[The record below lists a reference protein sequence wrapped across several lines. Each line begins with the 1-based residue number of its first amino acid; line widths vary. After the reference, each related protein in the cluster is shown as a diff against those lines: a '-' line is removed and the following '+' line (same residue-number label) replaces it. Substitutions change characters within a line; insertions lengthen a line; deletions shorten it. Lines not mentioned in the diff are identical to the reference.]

1 MRAKPVLMAALLS
14 AVLYSPL
21 ALADEVVEF
30 QDGRYLK
37 VESHEVLD
45 ASIRLN
51 VSRDSYVIF
60 PLSRVD
66 RIERNGKEVFRQP
79 DPVAVRADGSEAC
92 PTESARPADVV
103 YNVHVSTESGAI
115 HDGQLLAWKEEPS
128 EIFRAV
134 EAGQASRRLSPT
146 VDVASMGDAHDHDDQ
161 AIVLY

>member
-14 AVLYSPL
+14 GVLHSPL

-45 ASIRLN
+45 ASMRLN
-51 VSRDSYVIF
+51 VSGESYFIF

-79 DPVAVRADGSEAC
+79 NPVAVRADGSESF
-92 PTESARPADVV
+92 EM
-103 YNVHVSTESGAI
+103 
-115 HDGQLLAWKEEPS
+115 L
-128 EIFRAV
+128 
-134 EAGQASRRLSPT
+134 
-146 VDVASMGDAHDHDDQ
+146 VANMRGNDQDQ
-161 AIVLY
+161 AASTGPAARRIERD